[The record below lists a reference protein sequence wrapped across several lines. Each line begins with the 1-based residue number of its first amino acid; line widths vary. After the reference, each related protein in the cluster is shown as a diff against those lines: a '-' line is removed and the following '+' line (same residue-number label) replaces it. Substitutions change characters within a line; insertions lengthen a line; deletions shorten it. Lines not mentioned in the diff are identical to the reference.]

1 MRDRP
6 VVVLFD
12 IDGTLVTCGG
22 AGRRAMERAFD
33 EHTLARSTSDFSF
46 GGMTDRAIVREALR
60 RGARDVDDAIL
71 EATLERYL
79 THLADE
85 LPRSTGYRVLEGVH
99 ETLTEL
105 EREVARGRRI
115 AIGLGTGNL
124 ARGAELKLRVADLWH
139 RFGFGGFGSDH
150 EDRARLL
157 DHGRSRGAAELG
169 VSSEDVVTVVIG
181 DTPRD
186 VSAARAIGARCIAI
200 ASGSF
205 ARDTMLDADVT
216 LGSMHDVRLDHVLG

>member
-6 VVVLFD
+6 IVVLFD

-33 EHTLARSTSDFSF
+33 EHTLARQTSDFSF
-46 GGMTDRAIVREALR
+46 GGMTDRAIVREALI
-60 RGARDVDDAIL
+60 RGERVVDDAVL

-85 LPRSTGYRVLEGVH
+85 LPRAAGYRVLDGVH
-99 ETLTEL
+99 ETLDAL
-105 EREVARGRRI
+105 EGEVKRGRRI

-124 ARGAELKLRVADLWH
+124 VRGAELKLRVAKLWE
-139 RFGFGGFGSDH
+139 RFAFGGFGSDH
-150 EDRARLL
+150 EDRQRLL
-157 DHGRSRGAAELG
+157 DQGRSRGAAKLG
-169 VSSEDVVTVVIG
+169 VASEDVVTVVIG

-186 VSAARAIGARCIAI
+186 VSAAQAIGARCIAI

-205 ARDTMLDADVT
+205 GRETMLDADVT
-216 LGSMHDVRLDHVLG
+216 LGSMRELRLDHVLG